1 MQNEILEQKMRLFES
16 FVEVFAQ
23 FWRDCAKTQAY
34 NQLIGALEMQTSAA
48 SSEKKEQLEVFLG
61 KIKEKHEKQIA
72 EVFNSLLKLSGKGAT
87 DFSAPCADMLTNAT
101 NTITI
106 DFASVVGQFDDLTYL
121 FLGDEFCFKQENG
134 DADE

>member
-1 MQNEILEQKMRLFES
+1 MKNEIWEEKMRLFES

-48 SSEKKEQLEVFLG
+48 SGEKKEQLEVFLG

-87 DFSAPCADMLTNAT
+87 EYSAPCAEMLINA
-101 NTITI
+101 NNAISENLAPI
-106 DFASVVGQFDDLTYL
+106 IAQYDDLTCL
-121 FLGDEFCFKQENG
+121 FLGD
-134 DADE
+134 ADE